1 MGSVANEKLFELKA
15 RNDIKLARKKLKGF
29 SIPTA
34 PNVRNEEA
42 CEFFQ
47 SAARR
52 FRIASKWQDAAE
64 CYSKCADLQARMGA
78 VHEAAF
84 YSLEAATCFERQDP
98 AEAIVFM
105 RNAISLYCELGRFG
119 TAANIQVEVA
129 ELFESDRNWE
139 EALDA
144 YRQASDYF
152 LGADKARARAY
163 YRPPPLRD
171 YATRATTTPPPPLV
185 LATTPLKCP
194 SPHTANALGAA
205 APQVLQADM
214 ALHEVAMLCGVLERF
229 DAAVPIFER
238 LATNARKDNLRKF
251 NSFDYLLRA
260 SLCLLADGEKEAL
273 EDKLNDWC
281 EADATFMTSREFLYI
296 CDLLEVLQTDPP
308 DLEVFVKHSYNFDN
322 VVPFDAWSLKLLRRI
337 KEAVAERLEDLK
349 KQEERRKVREE
360 REKEKARLEM
370 ERRKRM
376 AKLMKLKK

>member
-1 MGSVANEKLFELKA
+1 M
-15 RNDIKLARKKLKGF
+15 
-29 SIPTA
+29 
-34 PNVRNEEA
+34 
-42 CEFFQ
+42 
-47 SAARR
+47 
-52 FRIASKWQDAAE
+52 
-64 CYSKCADLQARMGA
+64 
-78 VHEAAF
+78 
-84 YSLEAATCFERQDP
+84 
-98 AEAIVFM
+98 
-105 RNAISLYCELGRFG
+105 
-119 TAANIQVEVA
+119 
-129 ELFESDRNWE
+129 
-139 EALDA
+139 
-144 YRQASDYF
+144 
-152 LGADKARARAY
+152 
-163 YRPPPLRD
+163 
-171 YATRATTTPPPPLV
+171 
-185 LATTPLKCP
+185 TTPLKLALRL
-194 SPHTANALGAA
+194 HTANATVGAA
-205 APQVLQADM
+205 DRAQVLQADM

-260 SLCLLADGEKEAL
+260 SLCLLANGEKEEL

-337 KEAVAERLEDLK
+337 KEAVVERLEDLK

>member
-1 MGSVANEKLFELKA
+1 M
-15 RNDIKLARKKLKGF
+15 
-29 SIPTA
+29 
-34 PNVRNEEA
+34 
-42 CEFFQ
+42 
-47 SAARR
+47 
-52 FRIASKWQDAAE
+52 
-64 CYSKCADLQARMGA
+64 
-78 VHEAAF
+78 
-84 YSLEAATCFERQDP
+84 
-98 AEAIVFM
+98 
-105 RNAISLYCELGRFG
+105 
-119 TAANIQVEVA
+119 
-129 ELFESDRNWE
+129 
-139 EALDA
+139 
-144 YRQASDYF
+144 
-152 LGADKARARAY
+152 
-163 YRPPPLRD
+163 
-171 YATRATTTPPPPLV
+171 
-185 LATTPLKCP
+185 TTPLKLALRLLKLALRL
-194 SPHTANALGAA
+194 HTANATVGAA
-205 APQVLQADM
+205 DRAQVLQADM

>member
-1 MGSVANEKLFELKA
+1 MSDVDPRCSGKLEKGAQPFRPLCSRPASRACREVARVGVMGSVANEKLFELKA

-152 LGADKARARAY
+152 LGADKVCDALSY
-163 YRPPPLRD
+163 YYYDSDSD
-171 YATRATTTPPPPLV
+171 Y
-185 LATTPLKCP
+185 
-194 SPHTANALGAA
+194 
-205 APQVLQADM
+205 
-214 ALHEVAMLCGVLERF
+214 
-229 DAAVPIFER
+229 
-238 LATNARKDNLRKF
+238 
-251 NSFDYLLRA
+251 Y
-260 SLCLLADGEKEAL
+260 
-273 EDKLNDWC
+273 
-281 EADATFMTSREFLYI
+281 Y
-296 CDLLEVLQTDPP
+296 
-308 DLEVFVKHSYNFDN
+308 
-322 VVPFDAWSLKLLRRI
+322 
-337 KEAVAERLEDLK
+337 
-349 KQEERRKVREE
+349 
-360 REKEKARLEM
+360 
-370 ERRKRM
+370 
-376 AKLMKLKK
+376 